1 MGLRKFSL
9 RAFLKKNFDFIA
21 GVLSEVGLAASIIA
35 VGMLICLLLI
45 AIKSLL

>member
-9 RAFLKKNFDFIA
+9 LAFLKKNFDFIA
-21 GVLSEVGLAASIIA
+21 GILSEVGLAATMIA
-35 VGMLICLLLI
+35 FAMLICLLLV

>member
-21 GVLSEVGLAASIIA
+21 GIVSEVGLTVAIMA
-35 VGMLICLLLI
+35 VALAICVLLVL
-45 AIKSLL
+45 IKSVI

>member
-21 GVLSEVGLAASIIA
+21 GILSEVGLTAAMMA
-35 VGMLICLLLI
+35 VAMLICLLLV

>member
-9 RAFLKKNFDFIA
+9 WRVLKKNFDFIA
-21 GVLSEVGLAASIIA
+21 GILSEVGLTVAMMAIA
-35 VGMLICLLLI
+35 MFICLLLV

>member
-21 GVLSEVGLAASIIA
+21 GILSEVGLTAVIIVVA
-35 VGMLICLLLI
+35 LAICALLVL
-45 AIKSLL
+45 IKSVI

>member
-9 RAFLKKNFDFIA
+9 RAFLKKNFDFIT
-21 GVLSEVGLAASIIA
+21 GVTSEVGLTLVTMAIT
-35 VGMLICLLLI
+35 LFICFLLV